1 MSNLSLLTQP
11 KPQSFKVVCL
21 LDRDN
26 GDHFCYPQAKLD
38 IIVTFWL
45 GLPVFRFDITV
56 TKILRIVISDPG
68 LTYQ

>member
-11 KPQSFKVVCL
+11 NAQSFKVFCV

-38 IIVTFWL
+38 ITVTFWL
-45 GLPVFRFDITV
+45 GLPVSKLDIMV
-56 TKILRIVISDPG
+56 TKIFRIVISDPG